1 MMANCSDVY
10 PGSALPDIGITLT
23 AVYLH
28 GQLGHVV
35 CWWCPLYRLS
45 NTKFLPK
52 RDKTDVYQYDPCQ
65 PPYLIGPAGGL
76 TLPDW
81 MLIWKRSFIH
91 VGDKM
96 VVCYPEDSWNDFR
109 APKMICYCAIER
121 DPLVGFDLGNRVP
134 QVITYQTEDNI
145 FIGIGPQRQG
155 IVVSRDL
162 EHWTGW
168 SMSTSRYETDGKHLQ
183 NATYLPW
190 EKTDKFNKNLVGKK
204 CSAYASGDWNFCYSG
219 IFYKN
224 KQVASWDDATDV
236 KSAKSK

>member
-1 MMANCSDVY
+1 YSGVFTWPIRARGLLVV
-10 PGSALPDIGITLT
+10 PLIPVVKQEIPTQDI
-23 AVYLH
+23 
-28 GQLGHVV
+28 QLYGTVD
-35 CWWCPLYRLS
+35 
-45 NTKFLPK
+45 K
-52 RDKTDVYQYDPCQ
+52 RDVYQYDPCQ

-121 DPLVGFDLGNRVP
+121 DPLVGFDLGNRVS
-134 QVITYQTEDNI
+134 QVVTYQTEDRI

-162 EHWTGW
+162 ERWTGW
-168 SMSTSRYETDGKHLQ
+168 SMSTFRDETDGKHLQ

-190 EKTDKFNKNLVGKK
+190 EETDKFNKNLVGKK
-204 CSAYASGDWNFCYSG
+204 CSAFASGDWNFCYSG

-236 KSAKSK
+236 KSAKSN